1 MKFNNLITGIIFF
14 LISFVNVKSQHCAG
28 YADSNF
34 CYKIDE
40 FKPLITGIE
49 KKLELPNTVIGYS
62 MHFLADMDGDC
73 KSELVTFSRRGDS
86 IYIVDLE
93 SGITK
98 ISFPIKTVDA
108 SNNSI
113 LIADLEGDSIP
124 EVITQTIRNPSN
136 PSSFDSDRL
145 ICYQLDGSILWIS
158 DTTVNAVNDV
168 NAKSGTLGICD
179 FNQDGILEVYTKNQ
193 IYSALTGKKLADG
206 GNNGLGLSRSAFG
219 NYFPVSVAANLDQ
232 DSSDLELAAGFTIY
246 KVIITNPSS
255 LTGNL
260 MIPYNLKINGVEED
274 GATSIADINSDGILD
289 VVVSSPSQNNNAIL
303 YAFYLDQ
310 KNTKLIVSNRF
321 VNVNLISLS
330 SIGRLNTTG
339 HPSILVNTSTKLFA
353 FRYTGLTTFKLD
365 WVINT
370 TDTSGVCGIALY
382 DIDGDGIQEIIVR
395 DNTDLRIVSGIG
407 STPSILSQINCYSI
421 TDRES
426 PTLVDYTHSGDI
438 KICVTCADPFLYR
451 NPRITVFGP
460 PDGDRWAPARGIW
473 NQYAYNPLQIND
485 DLTVPRVQK
494 NQATYGNGK
503 YNNFMQQESLL
514 DSNGYYKRPAASLTG
529 KIQCINYDP
538 ITRLYSITFD
548 LFNRKDASAVADS
561 NLAISFFNGDP
572 TNAGTLIGHYYT
584 LRSIYPGD
592 SLLNLEFKFS
602 AGNLSDLFM
611 VINSVR
617 NTPGTFGDQ
626 DFLQAEC
633 DYTDNIS
640 RTIDLPKI
648 DSIHAM
654 ICKGSSYRF
663 VDTSIVDAGKYYRKL
678 SSVRGCDSLITIL
691 DLTTADT
698 IYINQSIQ
706 TCDAYFW
713 NHQTLTQTGIYRFD
727 TINQF
732 GCDSIVNLDLTI
744 HPSNATNIR
753 HTACN
758 AYSWNGQT
766 YDTSGIYLYKTKNS
780 SGCDSTVTLE
790 LTLHHSDSNRVQFET
805 CNSFVWNGR
814 TYTQSGVYTLDTIN
828 QFGCDSVVQLNLSI
842 NSQINKTIV
851 QTSCDAY
858 QWNGRNYSQS
868 GIYADTTQNSIG
880 CDSITTLQLTINK
893 SNSSNTVHTTCD
905 RYVWNGNTYT
915 QSGTYT
921 FQTQNA
927 SGCDSTATLQLTIYS
942 STNSV
947 SNITTC
953 DHYLWNNVNYTQSGT
968 YQYNTINSSGCDSTA
983 TLNLVIHKSDSVLQ
997 KQTACETFVWNNV
1010 TYTQSGK
1017 YTFQTVN
1024 EHGCDSIVTMDL
1036 NIVSSTKKDTSITIC
1051 DSIMFLGKTLTST
1064 GNYSFPLTNAAGCDS
1079 VVNLNLKI
1087 NSIYYKQNV
1096 TRCDAYVW
1104 DLNGKKFDTS
1114 GMYSEKYTNSSGCDS
1129 IYYLELTIHP
1139 KYEFTQQAE
1148 ACKQYRWSLNN
1159 QLLTESG
1166 LYTIPLKTHQ
1176 GCDSILSL
1184 NLTINEDFEKRDT
1197 VITDT
1202 TYTWPVN
1209 AQTYEKSG
1217 TYQES
1222 FRSTVGCDSLHYLYL
1237 LIKKNYGIYYPN
1249 VIHPGGVNNGFTLF
1263 DDGSTIAQ
1271 ITKLSIYDRWG
1282 SQVWQ
1287 QENFT
1292 ANDPSLG
1299 WDGSFKGKAVVPG
1312 VYVWHAQLSL
1322 QDGSVI
1328 SWQGEVTVVR

>member
-1 MKFNNLITGIIFF
+1 MKFYNLLVVII
-14 LISFVNVKSQHCAG
+14 LISIKAVQSQHCFI
-28 YADSNF
+28 YPDSRH
-34 CYKIDE
+34 CYKMEKFTPIA
-40 FKPLITGIE
+40 TRIE
-49 KKLELPNTVIGYS
+49 KKLELSNQVIDGS
-62 MHFLADMDGDC
+62 IQLLVDIDGDC
-73 KSELVTFSRRGDS
+73 KSELITISRRGDS
-86 IYIVDLE
+86 IFIIDLI
-93 SGITK
+93 SGTTK
-98 ISFPIKTVDA
+98 IKFPISTVDA
-108 SNNSI
+108 SSHSI
-113 LIADLEGDSIP
+113 LLVDLVGDNSP
-124 EVITQTIRNPSN
+124 EIITQTVRNPAN
-136 PSSFDSDRL
+136 PDNFDSDRL
-145 ICYQLDGSILWIS
+145 ICYGVNGSILWIS
-158 DTTVNAVNDV
+158 DTTVNAVNNI
-168 NAKSGTLGICD
+168 NARSGTIGICD
-179 FNQDGILEVYTKNQ
+179 FNKDGIPEVYNSNKIFNG
-193 IYSALTGKKLADG
+193 LTGKKLVDG
-206 GNNGLGLSRSAFG
+206 GNNGLGFNLLSIGS
-219 NYFPVSVAANLDQ
+219 YFPISVAANLDS
-232 DSSDLELAAGFTIY
+232 DTSDLELAAGFSIY
-246 KVIITNPSS
+246 KVIITNPNGV
-255 LTGNL
+255 TGNT
-260 MIPYNLKINGVEED
+260 MIANNILFNGTIED
-274 GATSIADINSDGILD
+274 GTTSVADINSDGILD
-289 VVVSSPSQNNNAIL
+289 VIVSATNRNKDPIL
-303 YAFYLDQ
+303 YAYYLD
-310 KNTKLIVSNRF
+310 NNNLSLIGYVIFPNALQLSNA
-321 VNVNLISLS
+321 
-330 SIGRLNTTG
+330 SIGNLNG
-339 HPSILVNTSTKLFA
+339 IGNPSILVNISKKMFS
-353 FRYTGLTTFKLD
+353 FRFNGSQQLNLD
-365 WVINT
+365 WMLNT
-370 TDTSGVCGIALY
+370 TDTSGVCGVSLL
-382 DIDGDGIQEIIVR
+382 DINGDGKQEFIHRDMNRISIFSGEGNNPKII
-395 DNTDLRIVSGIG
+395 N
-407 STPSILSQINCYSI
+407 QIECYSV
-421 TDRES
+421 TAREL
-426 PTLVDYTHSGDI
+426 PTIADYNQSGDI
-438 KICVTCADPFLYR
+438 KICITCTDPPPYR
-451 NPRITVFGP
+451 NARITVFGP
-460 PDGDRWAPARGIW
+460 PKGDQWAPARGIW
-473 NQYAYNPLQIND
+473 NQYAYNPLFIND
-485 DLTVPRVQK
+485 DLTVPRYQK

-548 LFNRKDASAVADS
+548 LFNRKDASAAADS
-561 NLAISFFNGDP
+561 NLAISFFDGDP
-572 TNAGTLIGHYYT
+572 TVAGTLIGHYYT

-617 NTPGTFGDQ
+617 NTPGTFGDK

-691 DLTTADT
+691 DLKTADT

-732 GCDSIVNLDLTI
+732 GCDSIVNLDLRI
-744 HPSNATNIR
+744 LKSNATNIR
-753 HTACN
+753 HTACD

-766 YDTSGIYLYKTKNS
+766 YDTGGIYSYKAKNS
-780 SGCDSTVTLE
+780 FGCDSTVTLE
-790 LTLHHSDSNRVQFET
+790 LTLHYSDSNRVQIET

-814 TYTQSGVYTLDTIN
+814 TYTQSGVYTLDTVN

-868 GIYADTTQNSIG
+868 GIYTDTTQSSEG
-880 CDSITTLQLTINK
+880 CDSITTLQLTIHK

-905 RYVWNGNTYT
+905 RYVWNGKTYT

-927 SGCDSTATLQLTIYS
+927 SGCDSTATLQLTISNSNQSLSNRTSCDEYS
-942 STNSV
+942 
-947 SNITTC
+947 
-953 DHYLWNNVNYTQSGT
+953 WNNVKYTQSGT
-968 YQYNTINSSGCDSTA
+968 YPYKTINSSGCDSTA
-983 TLNLVIHKSDSVLQ
+983 VLNLVIHKSDSLLQ

-1017 YTFQTVN
+1017 YIFQTIN
-1024 EHGCDSIVTMDL
+1024 QYGCDSIITLDL

-1051 DSIMFLGKTLTST
+1051 DSIMFLGKNLTSS

-1096 TRCDAYVW
+1096 TSCDAYVW

-1139 KYEFTQQAE
+1139 KYEFTQEAE

-1166 LYTIPLKTHQ
+1166 LYTVPLKTHQ

-1184 NLTINEDFEKRDT
+1184 DLTINDDFVKRDT
-1197 VITDT
+1197 VFTDT

-1287 QENFT
+1287 QENFA

-1312 VYVWHAQLSL
+1312 VYVWQAQLTL

>member
-1 MKFNNLITGIIFF
+1 MDK
-14 LISFVNVKSQHCAG
+14 
-28 YADSNF
+28 
-34 CYKIDE
+34 
-40 FKPLITGIE
+40 FKPLFTRIE
-49 KKLELPNTVIGYS
+49 KKLELPHQVMGVAIQLMSDIN
-62 MHFLADMDGDC
+62 GDC
-73 KSELVTFSRRGDS
+73 KPELITFSRRGDS
-86 IYIVDLE
+86 IYIFDLV
-93 SGITK
+93 SASAINR
-98 ISFPIKTVDA
+98 FPIHYVDP
-108 SNNSI
+108 SNHSM
-113 LIADLEGDSIP
+113 LVADLDRDDYP
-124 EVITQTIRNPSN
+124 EIITQTVRNPAN
-136 PSSFDSDRL
+136 PDNFDSDRL
-145 ICYQLDGSILWIS
+145 ICYRVDGSILWIS
-158 DTTVNAVNDV
+158 DTTVNAVNNG
-168 NAKSGTLGICD
+168 NARSGSIGICD
-179 FNQDGILEVYTKNQ
+179 FNQDGIPEVYTSNKIFNA
-193 IYSALTGKKLADG
+193 ITGKKLADG
-206 GNNGLGLSRSAFG
+206 GNNGLGFNPFTLGLYS
-219 NYFPVSVAANLDQ
+219 PISVAANLDL
-232 DSSDLELAAGFTIY
+232 DTSDLELAAGFSIY
-246 KVIITNPSS
+246 KVIIPNPNGM
-255 LTGNL
+255 TGNS
-260 MIPYNLKINGVEED
+260 MIANNILLNGNTED
-274 GATSIADINSDGILD
+274 GTTSIADINSDGILD
-289 VVVSSPSQNNNAIL
+289 VIVSAPGLNNNPQL
-303 YAFYLDQ
+303 YAYYIDQ
-310 KNTKLIVSNRF
+310 NFTKLIGGVSLPNPP
-321 VNVNLISLS
+321 VMMNHSISHT
-330 SIGRLNTTG
+330 SIGMLNFKG
-339 HPSILVNTSTKLFA
+339 NPSILVNRSNMLISYSYKSSQILDI
-353 FRYTGLTTFKLD
+353 D

-370 TDTSGVCGIALY
+370 SDSSGVCGIGLY
-382 DIDGDGIQEIIVR
+382 DIDGDGIQEIFVR
-395 DNTDLRIVSGIG
+395 DMTSLRILSGNG
-407 STPSILSQINCYSI
+407 STPKVKSQINCSSV
-421 TDRES
+421 TFREL
-426 PTLVDYTHSGDI
+426 PIIADYTHSGDI
-438 KICVTCADPFLYR
+438 KICIECTDPFPYR
-451 NPRITVFGP
+451 NPKITVFGP

-473 NQYAYNPLQIND
+473 NQYAYNPLYIND
-485 DLTVPRVQK
+485 DLTVPRYQK
-494 NQATYGNGK
+494 NQATYRNGK

-514 DSNGYYKRPAASLTG
+514 DSNGDYKRPAASLTG

-538 ITRLYSITFD
+538 ITKLYTVTFD
-548 LFNRKDASAVADS
+548 LFNRKDASAAADS

-617 NTPGTFGDQ
+617 NTPGTFGDE

-706 TCDAYFW
+706 TCDAYYW

-744 HPSNATNIR
+744 LKSNATNIR
-753 HTACN
+753 HTACD

-766 YDTSGIYLYKTKNS
+766 YDTGGIYSYKTKNS
-780 SGCDSTVTLE
+780 FGCDSTVTLE
-790 LTLHHSDSNRVQFET
+790 LTLHHSDSNRVQIEN

-851 QTSCDAY
+851 QTSCDNY
-858 QWNGRNYSQS
+858 NWNGRNYSQS
-868 GIYADTTQNSIG
+868 GIYKDTTQSSKG
-880 CDSITTLQLTINK
+880 CDSITTLQLTIHK
-893 SNSSNTVHTTCD
+893 SNSSNTAHTTCD

-921 FQTQNA
+921 FQTQNTN
-927 SGCDSTATLQLTIYS
+927 GCDSTATLQLTISNS
-942 STNSV
+942 SQSV
-947 SNITTC
+947 SNRTSC
-953 DHYLWNNVNYTQSGT
+953 DEYSWNNVNYTQSGT

-983 TLNLVIHKSDSVLQ
+983 VLNLIIHKSDSLLQ

-1017 YTFQTVN
+1017 YIFQTTN
-1024 EHGCDSIVTMDL
+1024 QFGCDSIVTLDL
-1036 NIVSSTKKDTSITIC
+1036 NLVPSTKKDTSITIC
-1051 DSIMFLGKTLTST
+1051 DSIMFLGKTLTIT

-1079 VVNLNLKI
+1079 IVNLNLKI

-1148 ACKQYRWSLNN
+1148 SCKQYRWSLNN

-1184 NLTINEDFEKRDT
+1184 NLMIQDDFEKRDT

-1202 TYTWPVN
+1202 AYTWPVN

-1222 FRSTVGCDSLHYLYL
+1222 FRSTVGCDSIHYLYL

-1249 VIHPGGVNNGFTLF
+1249 IIHPGGVNNGFTLF

-1287 QENFT
+1287 QENFA

-1312 VYVWHAQLSL
+1312 VYVWHAQLTL

>member
-1 MKFNNLITGIIFF
+1 MDK
-14 LISFVNVKSQHCAG
+14 
-28 YADSNF
+28 
-34 CYKIDE
+34 
-40 FKPLITGIE
+40 FKPLFTGIE
-49 KKLELPNTVIGYS
+49 KKLELPHQVIDDAIQL
-62 MHFLADMDGDC
+62 LADINGDC
-73 KSELVTFSRRGDS
+73 KPELITFSRRGDS
-86 IYIVDLE
+86 IYIIDL
-93 SGITK
+93 
-98 ISFPIKTVDA
+98 ISAATIKGFPISYVDP
-108 SNNSI
+108 SSLSI
-113 LIADLEGDSIP
+113 LLADVDGDNSLEI
-124 EVITQTIRNPSN
+124 ITQTVRNPAN
-136 PSSFDSDRL
+136 PDNFDSDRI
-145 ICYQLDGSILWIS
+145 ICYRLDGSIKWIS
-158 DTTVNAVNDV
+158 DTTVNAVNDG
-168 NAKSGTLGICD
+168 NARSGTIGICD
-179 FNQDGILEVYTKNQ
+179 FNQDGIPEVYNSNKIFN
-193 IYSALTGKKLADG
+193 ALTGKKLADG
-206 GNNGLGLSRSAFG
+206 GNNGIGYNRLTIGS
-219 NYFPVSVAANLDQ
+219 YFPISVAANLDA
-232 DSSDLELAAGFTIY
+232 DTIDLELAAGFSIY
-246 KVIITNPSS
+246 KVIITNPNGM
-255 LTGNL
+255 TGNK
-260 MIPYNLKINGVEED
+260 MIANNIFINGTTKD
-274 GATSIADINSDGILD
+274 GTTSVADINSDGILD
-289 VVVSSPSQNNNAIL
+289 VIISAPTRNNDPIL
-303 YAFYLDQ
+303 YAYYLD
-310 KNTKLIVSNRF
+310 NNSPTLIGDAIFPNA
-321 VNVNLISLS
+321 ISIS
-330 SIGRLNTTG
+330 HASIGRLNSG
-339 HPSILVNTSTKLFA
+339 GNPSILVNISTKLYS
-353 FRYTGLTTFKLD
+353 FRFNGSQQLNLD
-365 WVINT
+365 WILNT
-370 TDTSGVCGIALY
+370 TDTSGVCGIGIY

-395 DNTDLRIVSGIG
+395 DNTDLRIISGIG
-407 STPSILSQINCYSI
+407 NTPFVMSQIKCY
-421 TDRES
+421 S
-426 PTLVDYTHSGDI
+426 PTLREFPTLSDYDHTGDI
-438 KICVTCADPFLYR
+438 KICISCTDPPPYR

-460 PDGDRWAPARGIW
+460 PEGDRWAPARGIW
-473 NQYAYNPLQIND
+473 NQYAYNPLFIND
-485 DLTVPRVQK
+485 DLTVPRYQK
-494 NQATYGNGK
+494 NHATYGNGK

-538 ITRLYSITFD
+538 ITKLYTVTFD
-548 LFNRKDASAVADS
+548 LFNRKDASAFADS
-561 NLAISFFNGDP
+561 NMAVSFYHGDP
-572 TNAGTLIGHYYT
+572 ASTGTLLGIYYT
-584 LRSIYPGD
+584 LQAIGAGD
-592 SLLNLEFKFS
+592 SLLNLKFS
-602 AGNLSDLFM
+602 FTAGNLTDLFM
-611 VINSVR
+611 VV
-617 NTPGTFGDQ
+617 NTTRSIPGVFEDK
-626 DFLQAEC
+626 DFNLAEC

-654 ICKGSSYRF
+654 ICKGSSYMF

-678 SSVRGCDSLITIL
+678 SSVKGCDSLITIL
-691 DLTTADT
+691 DLMTADT

-744 HPSNATNIR
+744 HPSNATTIR
-753 HTACN
+753 HTACD

-766 YDTSGIYLYKTKNS
+766 YDTGGIYSYRTKNS

-851 QTSCDAY
+851 QTSCDNY
-858 QWNGRNYSQS
+858 NWNGRNYSQS
-868 GIYADTTQNSIG
+868 GIYADTTQSSKG
-880 CDSITTLQLTINK
+880 CDSITTLQLTIHK

-921 FQTQNA
+921 FQTQNTR
-927 SGCDSTATLQLTIYS
+927 GCDSTATLQLTVKN
-942 STNSV
+942 STQSE
-947 SNITTC
+947 SNVTSC
-953 DHYLWNNVNYTQSGT
+953 DKYFWNNVSYTQSGT
-968 YQYNTINSSGCDSTA
+968 YPYKTINSSGCDSTA

-997 KQTACETFVWNNV
+997 KQTACDQYRWNNK
-1010 TYTQSGK
+1010 TYTQSGT
-1017 YTFQTVN
+1017 YSYQTIN
-1024 EHGCDSIVTMDL
+1024 QYGCDSIITLDL
-1036 NIVSSTKKDTSITIC
+1036 KLVPSTIRDTSITIC
-1051 DSIMFLGKTLTST
+1051 DSIMFLGNNLTSS

-1079 VVNLNLKI
+1079 IVNLNLKI
-1087 NSIYYKQNV
+1087 NSNYYKQNV
-1096 TRCDAYVW
+1096 TRCDAYIW

-1129 IYYLELTIHP
+1129 IYYLELTIHQ

-1148 ACKQYRWSLNN
+1148 ACEQYRWSLNN

-1166 LYTIPLKTHQ
+1166 LYTIPLKTYQ

-1202 TYTWPVN
+1202 AYTWPVN

-1249 VIHPGGVNNGFTLF
+1249 IIHPGGVNNGFTLF
-1263 DDGSTIAQ
+1263 DDGSTIAK

-1287 QENFT
+1287 QENFA

-1312 VYVWHAQLSL
+1312 VYVWHAQLTL

>member
-1 MKFNNLITGIIFF
+1 MDTITSTQTPII
-14 LISFVNVKSQHCAG
+14 
-28 YADSNF
+28 AD
-34 CYKIDE
+34 
-40 FKPLITGIE
+40 
-49 KKLELPNTVIGYS
+49 V
-62 MHFLADMDGDC
+62 DGDC
-73 KSELVTFSRRGDS
+73 IPEIIVTGKNDRNIIIIDSKTGIKKKEIVTPFISSTFCPFVIADVNNDSNVEIFFVAQANSPNSNNIYGKIFCYSSNGDS
-86 IYIVDLE
+86 LWMSNARTDLYSHTRE
-93 SGITK
+93 KFVG
-98 ISFPIKTVDA
+98 
-108 SNNSI
+108 
-113 LIADLEGDSIP
+113 L
-124 EVITQTIRNPSN
+124 
-136 PSSFDSDRL
+136 
-145 ICYQLDGSILWIS
+145 
-158 DTTVNAVNDV
+158 
-168 NAKSGTLGICD
+168 LGLAD
-179 FNQDGILEVYTKNQ
+179 FNQDGIPEIYTNNKIFNAQ
-193 IYSALTGKKLADG
+193 TGVLLADG
-206 GNNGLGLSRSAFG
+206 GVNGIGFDFSNVGVGFI
-219 NYFPVSVAANLDQ
+219 PKTISVAAQLDS
-232 DSSDLELAAGFTIY
+232 DINDLELAAGYSIY
-246 KVIITNPSS
+246 KVIITN
-255 LTGNL
+255 
-260 MIPYNLKINGVEED
+260 INGINGNSMTPINIVVNGEYKD
-274 GATSIADINSDGILD
+274 GFTSIADINSDGILD
-289 VVVSSPSQNNNAIL
+289 VVVSSPGFSGQAVLYAYCIINNTPILLSQTRPTSIGYIRMGPATISKLNKNSNPSIIIAIEYRLQAYIYNGINTFKSLWMINTQDTGAHNGLTLFDFNNDGIEEIL
-303 YAFYLDQ
+303 YRDETDLLVIDGS
-310 KNTKLIVSNRF
+310 KPVPS
-321 VNVNLISLS
+321 LISKIPCLAATLGENPVVADLDNS
-330 SIGRLNTTG
+330 G
-339 HPSILVNTSTKLFA
+339 H
-353 FRYTGLTTFKLD
+353 
-365 WVINT
+365 
-370 TDTSGVCGIALY
+370 
-382 DIDGDGIQEIIVR
+382 
-395 DNTDLRIVSGIG
+395 
-407 STPSILSQINCYSI
+407 SQICIPCGFIS
-421 TDRES
+421 D
-426 PTLVDYTHSGDI
+426 DYYG
-438 KICVTCADPFLYR
+438 
-451 NPRITVFGP
+451 RITIFGP
-460 PDGDRWAPARGIW
+460 PDSLPGWAPARGIW

-494 NQATYGNGK
+494 NQATYMNGK
-503 YNNFMQQESLL
+503 YNNFMQQESYV
-514 DSNGYYKRPAASLTG
+514 DSNGFVKKPAASLTG

-538 ITRLYSITFD
+538 ITKIYTITFD
-548 LFNRKDASAVADS
+548 LFNRKDASAAADS

-572 TNAGTLIGHYYT
+572 TGAGTLIGHYYT

-617 NTPGTFGDQ
+617 NTPGTFGDE

-633 DYTDNIS
+633 DYTDNIF

-654 ICKGSSYRF
+654 ICKGSSYMF
-663 VDTSIVDAGKYYRKL
+663 LDTSIVDAGKYYRKL
-678 SSVRGCDSLITIL
+678 SSVKGCDSLITIL

-706 TCDAYFW
+706 TCDVYFW

-753 HTACN
+753 HTACD

-766 YDTSGIYLYKTKNS
+766 YDTGGIYSYRTKNS
-780 SGCDSTVTLE
+780 FGCDSTVTLE
-790 LTLHHSDSNRVQFET
+790 LTLQYSDSNRVQIET

-814 TYTQSGVYTLDTIN
+814 TYTQSGMYTLDTVN

-868 GIYADTTQNSIG
+868 GIYTDTTQSSKG

-927 SGCDSTATLQLTIYS
+927 KGCDSTATLQLTISNS
-942 STNSV
+942 SQSV
-947 SNITTC
+947 SNRTSC
-953 DHYLWNNVNYTQSGT
+953 DEYSWNNVNYTQSGT

-983 TLNLVIHKSDSVLQ
+983 VLNLVIHKSDSLLQ
-997 KQTACETFVWNNV
+997 KQTACETFLWNNV

-1017 YTFQTVN
+1017 YIFQTIN
-1024 EHGCDSIVTMDL
+1024 QYGCDSIITLDL

-1051 DSIMFLGKTLTST
+1051 DSIMFLGKTLAST

-1087 NSIYYKQNV
+1087 NSNYYKQNV
-1096 TRCDAYVW
+1096 TRCDGYVW

-1129 IYYLELTIHP
+1129 IYHLELTIHP

-1148 ACKQYRWSLNN
+1148 ACKQYRWPLNN

-1184 NLTINEDFEKRDT
+1184 DLTINDDFVKRDT
-1197 VITDT
+1197 VFTDT

-1287 QENFT
+1287 QENFA

-1299 WDGSFKGKAVVPG
+1299 WDGSFKGKAVIPG
-1312 VYVWHAQLSL
+1312 VYVWHAQLTL